1 MSYRQKHLLAI
12 EGLHPPEIG
21 HLLDFAESY
30 VLLNRS
36 GKTQRDLLR
45 GRTLI
50 NLFFEDSTR
59 TRTSFEL
66 AGKRLGADVINMS
79 VSTSSVNKGETLLDT
94 AATLNAMHCDLL
106 VVRHDQSGAPNLLA
120 QKVDAAVI
128 NAGDGTHEHPT
139 QALLDALTIRRRKG
153 RLEDLIV
160 AICGDVPHSRVARSN
175 IHLLTTMGSRV
186 RVIGPPTLIPAEV
199 QALGVEVFHD
209 MEAGLAGRGHRDDAA
224 AAAGAHAA
232 RTGAQCARIFPLL
245 RPGCREAGVRQAGR
259 AGDASRADEPRRGDR
274 QRGGRRSGAQPDP
287 RTGRDGR
294 RGAHGGA
301 GYAVARP
308 GNDVCDTDTLFV
320 GVRLLDP
327 ACGLDQQG
335 DLLVRDG
342 AASPISAPAS
352 AARTARGD
360 AGGRRGAVPRAG
372 RYARRARRAGYE
384 YRETIASA
392 AQPPLPAASPR
403 WPPCPTR

>member
-1 MSYRQKHLLAI
+1 METTDPPLTPAPHFGNHPNVTFRQQHLLAI
-12 EGLHPPEIG
+12 EGLHPPEIE
-21 HLLDFAESY
+21 HLLDLAESY

-94 AATLNAMHCDLL
+94 AATLNAMNCDLL

-153 RLEDLIV
+153 RLENLVV
-160 AICGDVPHSRVARSN
+160 AICGDIAHSRVARSN

-186 RVIGPPTLIPAEV
+186 RVIGPPTLIPADV
-199 QALGVEVFHD
+199 SRLGVEVFHD
-209 MEAGLAGRGHRDDAA
+209 MEAGLDGADIVMALRLQRERMARGLVPSAREYFRFYGLDRDKL
-224 AAAGAHAA
+224 A
-232 RTGAQCARIFPLL
+232 RA
-245 RPGCREAGVRQAGR
+245 
-259 AGDASRADEPRRGDR
+259 RADALVMHPGPMNRGVEIDSSVADDPAR
-274 QRGGRRSGAQPDP
+274 SVIKEQVEMGVAVRMAVLDTLSRG
-287 RTGRDGR
+287 
-294 RGAHGGA
+294 
-301 GYAVARP
+301 P
-308 GNDVCDTDTLFV
+308 GN
-320 GVRLLDP
+320 G
-327 ACGLDQQG
+327 
-335 DLLVRDG
+335 
-342 AASPISAPAS
+342 
-352 AARTARGD
+352 
-360 AGGRRGAVPRAG
+360 
-372 RYARRARRAGYE
+372 
-384 YRETIASA
+384 
-392 AQPPLPAASPR
+392 
-403 WPPCPTR
+403 

>member
-1 MSYRQKHLLAI
+1 MSYRQQHLLAI
-12 EGLHPPEIG
+12 EGLYPPEIG
-21 HLLDFAESY
+21 HLLDLAESY

-79 VSTSSVNKGETLLDT
+79 VATSSVNKGETLLDT

-153 RLEDLIV
+153 RLENLVV
-160 AICGDVPHSRVARSN
+160 AICGDVAHSRVARSN

-186 RVIGPPTLIPAEV
+186 RVVGPPTLIPPAVER
-199 QALGVEVFHD
+199 LGVEVFHD
-209 MEAGLAGRGHRDDAA
+209 MAEGLAGADIVMMLRLQRERMVQGKG
-224 AAAGAHAA
+224 AGGLVPSAREYFRFFGLDKDKLAHA
-232 RTGAQCARIFPLL
+232 
-245 RPGCREAGVRQAGR
+245 RPDALVMHPGPMNRGVEI
-259 AGDASRADEPRRGDR
+259 DS
-274 QRGGRRSGAQPDP
+274 
-287 RTGRDGR
+287 
-294 RGAHGGA
+294 
-301 GYAVARP
+301 AVADDPSRSVIREQVEMGVAVRMAVLDTLSRGP
-308 GNDVCDTDTLFV
+308 GN
-320 GVRLLDP
+320 
-327 ACGLDQQG
+327 
-335 DLLVRDG
+335 
-342 AASPISAPAS
+342 
-352 AARTARGD
+352 
-360 AGGRRGAVPRAG
+360 
-372 RYARRARRAGYE
+372 E
-384 YRETIASA
+384 
-392 AQPPLPAASPR
+392 
-403 WPPCPTR
+403 